1 MTLRA
6 CTSVVS
12 AMSTLLLTRCAGV
25 LCALAFTVG
34 AIGGCGGDD
43 SGDVGDSGTAAS
55 QTAADD
61 SSASPAAENFA
72 GDWQTTFGKLQL
84 AESNDGVAGSY
95 AFCDGKLTGVARGNR
110 LEGTWEE
117 DTSACDDPRSA
128 ARKVAEGTFSFTL
141 DEPGNAFT
149 GYYETTGSDQ
159 RKPWNGSRIVP

>member
-1 MTLRA
+1 MALRA
-6 CTSVVS
+6 CSSVVS
-12 AMSTLLLTRCAGV
+12 SMPTPLLTRCAGI
-25 LCALAFTVG
+25 LCALLLTAG
-34 AIGGCGGDD
+34 AVGGCGDGG
-43 SGDVGDSGTAAS
+43 SGSSGAAAS
-55 QTAADD
+55 QTSTAD
-61 SSASPAAENFA
+61 STTSPAAENFA

-110 LEGTWEE
+110 LEGSWEE
-117 DTSACDDPRSA
+117 DTSACEDPRSA

-141 DEPGNAFT
+141 DDTGNAFT

>member
-1 MTLRA
+1 
-6 CTSVVS
+6 
-12 AMSTLLLTRCAGV
+12 MSTLMLTRCAGV
-25 LCALAFTVG
+25 LCALALTLG

-43 SGDVGDSGTAAS
+43 SDNSGATSPTSPADST
-55 QTAADD
+55 T
-61 SSASPAAENFA
+61 SPAAENFA

-84 AESNDGVAGSY
+84 EETNDGVAGTY